1 MKQHEQLRKYN
12 RWRRGDK
19 RLKQPDP
26 KKLGELIDSV
36 ADRLEV
42 LEREHASLNK
52 LLPLQ
57 NPASGGSGQT
67 TKKRGKNK
75 MMNKYT
81 MSRTIS
87 ARPMARQEYNDL
99 RDWMLPEDENGADE
113 GFLIEDPDGKPNVTG
128 YNGYVTWFPAEEFK
142 RDRKSVV

>member
-42 LEREHASLNK
+42 LEREHASLKK

-57 NPASGGSGQT
+57 NPAPGGSGQ
-67 TKKRGKNK
+67 
-75 MMNKYT
+75 
-81 MSRTIS
+81 
-87 ARPMARQEYNDL
+87 
-99 RDWMLPEDENGADE
+99 
-113 GFLIEDPDGKPNVTG
+113 
-128 YNGYVTWFPAEEFK
+128 
-142 RDRKSVV
+142 